1 MQVMRIATF
10 NTKPNIDDARYAEF
24 NAWMATQPGIRALYH
39 VREPGTERYLS
50 ISIWESREALLAMRD
65 RVPPGGPIGIKPD
78 AMAIYDVEQS
88 GGPAV

>member
-1 MQVMRIATF
+1 
-10 NTKPNIDDARYAEF
+10 
-24 NAWMATQPGIRALYH
+24 
-39 VREPGTERYLS
+39 LS
-50 ISIWESREALLAMRD
+50 ISIWDSREALMAMRD

>member
-1 MQVMRIATF
+1 MPIA
-10 NTKPNIDDARYAEF
+10 DRDVQHQAEHRR
-24 NAWMATQPGIRALYH
+24 RALRRIQRLDGDATRH
-39 VREPGTERYLS
+39 PRALPPGTERYLS
-50 ISIWESREALLAMRD
+50 ISIWDSREVLMAMRD